1 MIQANHFDTYRLKL
15 FRELLDRRYE
25 QILNQDDLKS
35 YKHNDMMYRLG
46 FWTCLSSIP
55 VNFYYGMQ
63 MGKQQKMAKTFMFR
77 SLGFTTFSTMLFA
90 LGVYRW

>member
-1 MIQANHFDTYRLKL
+1 
-15 FRELLDRRYE
+15 
-25 QILNQDDLKS
+25 
-35 YKHNDMMYRLG
+35 MMYRLG

-90 LGVYRW
+90 LGVYRWQQLTRELSTRYLTNLSNQELERQVNEAKGIFNFPPQ

>member
-1 MIQANHFDTYRLKL
+1 
-15 FRELLDRRYE
+15 
-25 QILNQDDLKS
+25 
-35 YKHNDMMYRLG
+35 MMYRLG

-63 MGKQQKMAKTFMFR
+63 MGKQQKMANTFMFR
-77 SLGFTTFSTMLFA
+77 SLGFTTFSTVLFA